1 MIHFLGLPAVYQTAN
16 GPVVRETIWPRAA
29 LIYLYDIQFMAVTPY
44 KLFEFAQTAAGVNLG
59 GSRSLRR
66 SLVIQDFLPDRHP
79 IPVDR
84 GP

>member
-44 KLFEFAQTAAGVNLG
+44 KLFEFAQTAAGVNHRGPLL
-59 GSRSLRR
+59 RSLA
-66 SLVIQDFLPDRHP
+66 IQ
-79 IPVDR
+79 
-84 GP
+84 